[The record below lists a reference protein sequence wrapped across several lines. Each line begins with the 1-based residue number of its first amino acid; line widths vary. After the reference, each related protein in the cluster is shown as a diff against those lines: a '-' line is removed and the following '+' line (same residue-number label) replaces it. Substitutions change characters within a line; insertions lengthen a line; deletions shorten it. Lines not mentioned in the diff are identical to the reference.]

1 MQVCVLLLV
10 RLRCLAG
17 AGFGLAVLLEIQ
29 AVAATTKCRR
39 ALLLVAAVLVF
50 CILQV
55 SADGTKVE
63 DHESPLAVVK
73 GANRRVLPDLNIDCD
88 GLCKARCSLH
98 SRPNRCNRACGTCC
112 VRCKCVPPGTAGN
125 REVCGTCY
133 TDMTTHGNRLKC
145 P

>member
-1 MQVCVLLLV
+1 MAS
-10 RLRCLAG
+10 R
-17 AGFGLAVLLEIQ
+17 F
-29 AVAATTKCRR
+29 
-39 ALLLVAAVLVF
+39 LLVAAVLVF
-50 CILQV
+50 CIAQV
-55 SADGTKVE
+55 SADAKVE
-63 DHESPLAVVK
+63 DHETKAVVK
-73 GANRRVLPDLNIDCD
+73 GPNRRLLPYLNCE

-125 REVCGTCY
+125 REVCGSCY